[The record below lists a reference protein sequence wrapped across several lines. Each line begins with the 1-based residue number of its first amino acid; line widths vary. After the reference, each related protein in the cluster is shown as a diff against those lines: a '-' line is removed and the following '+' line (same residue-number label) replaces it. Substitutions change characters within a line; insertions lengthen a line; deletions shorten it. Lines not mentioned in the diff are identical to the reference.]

1 MESSRQLVQWC
12 IYTILA
18 FQIVAVTADS
28 RSTGQRQYYMNLS
41 ICRSTSCPTG
51 SGCRALQTCTRCAP
65 QPMCVS
71 MDKYFYLSDDDDEC
85 KMIGCDDAVLLGSA
99 FEPRALRCVP
109 WAKDLDNGG
118 CSMDDTCIS
127 SKRPSSSGEP
137 AGICCRGKPK
147 KKTVSYQVVAA
158 QQQQQ
163 KQKAVVVAK
172 QKQAQ
177 YVARK
182 RQVLVAR
189 KQQQAQL
196 VARKRAQIVARKQA
210 IARQQKVKMVV
221 ARQRAQAQ
229 YAKQQQV
236 ARQQVEMA
244 KKLQYIQA
252 SMDRK
257 DARDMSS
264 VSVSPRIDYPDDT
277 KVIHVVDSSIDDGK
291 LKLSDDSNT
300 YHVVETVTYEKIGY
314 CPMDSDIFFNN
325 CDYAGRECFDDNG
338 CPDDLK
344 CCRSGC
350 GVQYCTIPLPDNIG
364 YY

>member
-1 MESSRQLVQWC
+1 
-12 IYTILA
+12 
-18 FQIVAVTADS
+18 
-28 RSTGQRQYYMNLS
+28 
-41 ICRSTSCPTG
+41 
-51 SGCRALQTCTRCAP
+51 
-65 QPMCVS
+65 
-71 MDKYFYLSDDDDEC
+71 
-85 KMIGCDDAVLLGSA
+85 MIGCDDAVLLGSA

-177 YVARK
+177 Y
-182 RQVLVAR
+182 
-189 KQQQAQL
+189 
-196 VARKRAQIVARKQA
+196 
-210 IARQQKVKMVV
+210 
-221 ARQRAQAQ
+221 
-229 YAKQQQV
+229 V